1 MDKKLIKIK
10 VTIQDIWAHTRPAV
24 VRNKKK
30 YNRKKFKKLQ
40 SGGGMV
46 VKQSWVWAFVRITA
60 VTGSIPAL
68 TTRQTTNKVGKQ

>member
-30 YNRKKFKKLQ
+30 YNRKKFKKQ
-40 SGGGMV
+40 
-46 VKQSWVWAFVRITA
+46 
-60 VTGSIPAL
+60 
-68 TTRQTTNKVGKQ
+68 